1 MPFTFSHP
9 AIVLPLNYLP
19 KKWFS
24 LTGLVIGSLTP
35 DFEYFIRM
43 KIKSEYSHTTEGLF
57 LFDLPLGILLAF
69 IFHNIVRN
77 NFYNNLPLFFKSR
90 FCVFKSFN
98 WNAYFKKNWLTVI
111 ISIFI
116 GAVSH
121 IFWDSFTHVDG
132 YFVKTIPSLSNSVNF
147 ISLEIPILKIL
158 QHSSTLI
165 GGLVIFFTI
174 YKLPPNKTEK
184 ENINS
189 KYWAN
194 VFGITFIIIAL
205 KILAGLDPK
214 QYGNVIV
221 TAISAILISLTIT
234 PWLLKK
240 KQNNN

>member
-43 KIKSEYSHTTEGLF
+43 KIKSEYSHTLEGLF
-57 LFDLPLGILLAF
+57 WFDLPLGVLLAF

-90 FCVFKSFN
+90 FSVFKSFN
-98 WNAYFKKNWLTVI
+98 WNTYFKKNWLTVI

-132 YFVKTIPSLSNSVNF
+132 YFVETIPSLSNSLNF

-174 YKLPPNKTEK
+174 YKLPSSKTEK

-189 KYWAN
+189 KYWAI

-234 PWLLKK
+234 PWLIKK